1 MARKGSK
8 SSIWIRRRGHLY
20 FQVDDAHAAARRV
33 SVLFTQGGDN
43 YVIIRADVVDGH
55 GFNLMVPIDAAD
67 TKWTRASRDV
77 QKAVGAAPTA
87 VSRVVATYPENPQCA
102 HSFITEEE
110 YLRCPLPECAP
121 PGRHPK
127 SPGANPWG

>member
-1 MARKGSK
+1 MATQGSATN
-8 SSIWIRRRGHLY
+8 IWIRRRGYLY
-20 FQVDDAHAAARRV
+20 FLVDDPHAAARMV
-33 SVLFTQGGDN
+33 SVLFTQGGDDF
-43 YVIIRADVVDGH
+43 VIIRADVVEGP

-67 TKWTRASRDV
+67 SEWTRASGYV
-77 QKAVGAAPTA
+77 QKAVGTAPTA
-87 VSRVVATYPENPQCA
+87 VSQVVATYPENPQCA
-102 HSFITEEE
+102 HSFITQEE